1 MCGLKRLWKALT
13 EVQIFLQRIAINIL
27 VNNIVRLMSLSEQST
42 TNYAQE
48 TGHFDETDW
57 KIIKTYLIAKGQ
69 QI

>member
-1 MCGLKRLWKALT
+1 
-13 EVQIFLQRIAINIL
+13 
-27 VNNIVRLMSLSEQST
+27 MSLSEQPA

-69 QI
+69 QIQTGNKCDQP